1 MILAKLI
8 KHNIDNNTVVYYS
21 LVWKEQ
27 FETMKYIVWPVA
39 KNPVQGRFGPAS
51 LQDWYRGCAL
61 ASKIQKALADKGNT
75 AKIVVVTATHVT
87 GRQSERDMM
96 LQALRSLGMQD
107 RDLILEGQ
115 AYETIGELENVF
127 EIARREKSRVV
138 VVSTFGHYLRV
149 AWLLRPIKDGDLVAS
164 HKIAFGLPRWR
175 ELVTDLILTIIFPI
189 IDLLGGRAWFKDK
202 VVVRRKSVKH

>member
-1 MILAKLI
+1 LILAKLI

-61 ASKIQKALADKGNT
+61 ASKIQKILDKKGNT
-75 AKIVVVTATHVT
+75 AKIAVVTATHIT
-87 GRQSERDMM
+87 GHRSERDMM
-96 LQALRSLGMQD
+96 LWALRSTGVQEQH
-107 RDLILEGQ
+107 LILDGE
-115 AYETIGELENVF
+115 AYETVGELEKVF
-127 EIARREKSRVV
+127 GVARREKSRVV
-138 VVSTFGHYLRV
+138 VVSTFGHYMRV
-149 AWLLRPIKDGDLVAS
+149 AWLLWSTKNRGLVAS

-175 ELVTDLILTIIFPI
+175 ELVTDLILSAVFPI
-189 IDLLGGRAWFKDK
+189 IDLLGGREWFKDK
-202 VVVRRKSVKH
+202 VVARRKSGRY